1 MNQPAF
7 AEPVPMPVH
16 AAHAYEIVRRLG
28 EPLVGGNQAEVFEH
42 AEETRDTLLG
52 ICERALDH
60 INLDAALLHTPGL
73 CADLVACLAEQCR
86 KGVHVQVLA
95 HAMETGEVSAAL
107 SELRDAGATVN
118 GISPPHGLLGWIGHR
133 FCSMQR
139 QLAIVDGQI
148 AWCGPG
154 ARAHG
159 HGTYGPHL
167 CVQGPIVE
175 RLQRLFLEAWHAPGS
190 HSRLPQ
196 ANYFPPMAASGC
208 LRMGMVLPADMARA
222 PHQGDGALV
231 GVVEAARFHVFISM
245 AQRVPSRRLIQG
257 ISAAAGRGVN
267 VSVLLRAGS
276 SQSWQWRSCCSELLR
291 SRAWLYQGDGS
302 RSFPPHCTV
311 DGVWSSFALD
321 GDSNW
326 HTARV
331 GDTAELI
338 VLGAEFAGALETVC
352 HTALTHTAL
361 LDAKS
366 VHPPQPLKRLFGAAS
381 RAGGWA
387 RPSSTPHLPQ

>member
-7 AEPVPMPVH
+7 AEPAPVR
-16 AAHAYEIVRRLG
+16 AAHAHEIVRRLG
-28 EPLVGGNQAEVFEH
+28 EPLVGGNQAELFEH
-42 AEETRDTLLG
+42 AEQTRDALLR
-52 ICERALDH
+52 IFERALNH
-60 INLDAALLHTPGL
+60 IHLDAALLHTPGL

-86 KGVHVQVLA
+86 KGVRVQVLT
-95 HAMETGEVSAAL
+95 HAMETGEVAGAL
-107 SELRDAGATVN
+107 PGLRDAGATVN
-118 GISPPHGLLGWIGHR
+118 GMSSQRGLIGWIGQR

-167 CVQGPIVE
+167 CVQGPVVQ
-175 RLQRLFLEAWHAPGS
+175 RLQRLFLEARHASGS
-190 HSRLPQ
+190 HARLPQ
-196 ANYFPPMAASGC
+196 ANYFPPTAASGC
-208 LRMGMVLPADMARA
+208 LRMGMALPADRAHA
-222 PHQGDGALV
+222 PHPGDCALV
-231 GVVEAARFHVFISM
+231 GAVETARFNVFISM

-267 VSVLLRAGS
+267 VSVLLRGGS

-291 SRAWLYQGDGS
+291 SRVWLYQGDGT
-302 RSFPPHCTV
+302 RSFPPHCIV

-331 GDTAELI
+331 GDAAELI

-361 LDAKS
+361 LDANG
-366 VHPPQPLKRLFGAAS
+366 VHQPQPLKRLLGAVS
-381 RAGGWA
+381 RAGGWV
-387 RPSSTPHLPQ
+387 RPASTPHLPQ